1 MVNWILDEMENDNF
15 FVFGFLIFFVSFNEN
30 QLGSDMKYYVGI
42 YKNQKDFN
50 IPQNLKNFI
59 CIS

>member
-30 QLGSDMKYYVGI
+30 QLGSDMKY
-42 YKNQKDFN
+42 QKDFN